1 MKDRITYIF
10 IFLSYTLR
18 NLVIVNFNLKEYLL
32 CYGRS
37 QEMVKTKM
45 VRLSKPTQR
54 GMNSDVIIFAVFEG
68 AATKID
74 PR

>member
-1 MKDRITYIF
+1 MEEIRGM
-10 IFLSYTLR
+10 
-18 NLVIVNFNLKEYLL
+18 LKN
-32 CYGRS
+32 
-37 QEMVKTKM
+37 KM
-45 VRLSKPTQR
+45 IRLSKPTQR

>member
-1 MKDRITYIF
+1 MEEVR
-10 IFLSYTLR
+10 R
-18 NLVIVNFNLKEYLL
+18 
-32 CYGRS
+32 
-37 QEMVKTKM
+37 MVKNKM

-74 PR
+74 LR